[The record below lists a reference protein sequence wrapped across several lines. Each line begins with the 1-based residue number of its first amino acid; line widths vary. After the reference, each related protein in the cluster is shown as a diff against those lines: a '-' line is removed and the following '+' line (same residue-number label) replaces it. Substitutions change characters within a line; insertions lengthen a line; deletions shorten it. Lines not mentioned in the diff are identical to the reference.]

1 MEYFPGQIHESFQ
14 KTHYYLLRHDFNW
27 LNCTKRYNT
36 FTNTNDWEQYTET
49 IELFEMDIIAL
60 KFFKYNQTSNTH
72 CYLEKVIRKDG
83 SEEIYNTETL
93 VTLNFLE
100 HNLDRDQSLFVSAN
114 NIMSRNN
121 KIKQLLNEYQ
131 S

>member
-1 MEYFPGQIHESFQ
+1 MEYIPGQIHESFQ
-14 KTHYYLLRHDFNW
+14 KTHYILVRHDFNW
-27 LNCTKRYNT
+27 TNCTKRYKE
-36 FTNTNDWEQYTET
+36 FSHIIDWEKYTET
-49 IELFEMDIIAL
+49 IELLENDIIAL
-60 KFFKYNQTSNTH
+60 KFFKYNQTSNAH

-83 SEEIYNTETL
+83 SEEVYNTETL

-114 NIMSRNN
+114 NIISRNN
-121 KIKQLLNEYQ
+121 KIKQLLNESQ